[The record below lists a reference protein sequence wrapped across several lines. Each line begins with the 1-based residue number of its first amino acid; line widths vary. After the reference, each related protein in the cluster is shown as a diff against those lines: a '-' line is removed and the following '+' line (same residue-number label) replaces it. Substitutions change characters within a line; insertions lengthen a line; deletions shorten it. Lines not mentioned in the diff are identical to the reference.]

1 MTLEEIKQALLDKC
15 KENGGSVSDLEIMF
29 IFPKASLPSIDSINE
44 KDFLAK
50 FNVIKTLI
58 KGRKSNSVK
67 ITDKASRNLI
77 KLVKSG
83 YTWNDLRYAIEG
95 MYFPEPNGLKSW
107 AERTGNDTPTHL
119 LIETNFERYL
129 NIYHNGKSNDKATRT
144 VDDKR
149 KDAINR
155 LIGG

>member
-15 KENGGSVSDLEIMF
+15 KENGGSVSDLEIIF
-29 IFPKASLPSIDSINE
+29 IFPKPSLPSVDSINE
-44 KDFLAK
+44 SDFLTK

-58 KGRKSNSVK
+58 KGRKSVVRGLSTQAQN
-67 ITDKASRNLI
+67 NLK
-77 KLVKSG
+77 KLVKRG
-83 YTWNDLRYAIEG
+83 YTWNDLKFAIEA

-107 AERTGNDTPTHL
+107 AERTGNDNPVHL
-119 LIETNFERYL
+119 LRENNFERYL